1 MVVTVRTPPSKGE
14 RHGIFPVSKQAQ
26 HPAAL
31 SAVLYDR
38 AFLRAARQGPSRAS
52 TGCGKEYPQAPAAG
66 RIFKGL
72 LTVDRTDIPGVAL
85 GNTGAPEHTCFS
97 PDRAR
102 WTRPSEQY
110 P

>member
-26 HPAAL
+26 RPAAL

-38 AFLRAARQGPSRAS
+38 AFLRTARQGPGRAS

-66 RIFKGL
+66 RIFKGP

-97 PDRAR
+97 PVRER
-102 WTRPSEQY
+102 WNRPSEQY